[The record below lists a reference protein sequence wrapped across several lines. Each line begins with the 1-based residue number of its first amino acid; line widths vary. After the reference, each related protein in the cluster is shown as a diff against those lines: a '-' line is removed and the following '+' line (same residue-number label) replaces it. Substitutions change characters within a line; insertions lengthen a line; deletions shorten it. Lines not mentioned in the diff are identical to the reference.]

1 MKGYITN
8 NQIDYILYHLSL
20 TFELNEEIT
29 RFFLFAKGKSPSST
43 QVTNKIIFNLSSE
56 EFDINKVSWINE
68 IPVLFPLSENKNFYS
83 LSKGN
88 LIFHHDLIKSCFYL
102 LSGYQ
107 EFDSKNLDDYGRF
120 KYKNSI
126 QQRLGIIK
134 KPIVNYYFKIIES
147 AISDFLKFND
157 IKIKNK
163 ELFKPF
169 AFFLTHDIDSVDYYT
184 FNHLLYKIK
193 EITGLVKTY
202 YNFKTNLKHLLKTFF
217 ELLKFSGKENPAWNF
232 EYLRSVEIQN
242 NFRSSFYF
250 LEKDK
255 KHHDSNYCF
264 SELRMKSLYDHL
276 INENCEI
283 GLHGTVGSVDNYNK
297 LKKTLDSLNK
307 VLPGNVFGVR
317 QHRLLHRLPLT
328 AIIQQKAGLKYDTSL
343 SFAEHEGFRN
353 SFCLPFKLYDFK
365 NDRMINLWEIPL
377 IAMDVTLF
385 HYRQLSTDDALS
397 AVKDLVNEIKK
408 FNGVFTLLW
417 HNTFFDEDRFPGI
430 KKFYEGLLQYIH
442 SERPQNKLG
451 YEIINE
457 C

>member
-88 LIFHHDLIKSCFYL
+88 LVFHHDLIKSCFYL

-147 AISDFLKFND
+147 AIFEFLKFND

-169 AFFLTHDIDSVDYYT
+169 AFFLTH
-184 FNHLLYKIK
+184 
-193 EITGLVKTY
+193 
-202 YNFKTNLKHLLKTFF
+202 
-217 ELLKFSGKENPAWNF
+217 
-232 EYLRSVEIQN
+232 
-242 NFRSSFYF
+242 
-250 LEKDK
+250 
-255 KHHDSNYCF
+255 
-264 SELRMKSLYDHL
+264 
-276 INENCEI
+276 
-283 GLHGTVGSVDNYNK
+283 
-297 LKKTLDSLNK
+297 
-307 VLPGNVFGVR
+307 
-317 QHRLLHRLPLT
+317 
-328 AIIQQKAGLKYDTSL
+328 
-343 SFAEHEGFRN
+343 
-353 SFCLPFKLYDFK
+353 
-365 NDRMINLWEIPL
+365 
-377 IAMDVTLF
+377 
-385 HYRQLSTDDALS
+385 
-397 AVKDLVNEIKK
+397 
-408 FNGVFTLLW
+408 
-417 HNTFFDEDRFPGI
+417 
-430 KKFYEGLLQYIH
+430 
-442 SERPQNKLG
+442 
-451 YEIINE
+451 
-457 C
+457 